1 MLAMTPSR
9 VWRARTPEPLAG
21 NATGAGDAVAA
32 GLALWLAGL
41 AGSGWAGA
49 LRHAAALGAATVA
62 SPVAGEF
69 SAAVYQ
75 RALAGIVVTSAEGER

>member
-1 MLAMTPSR
+1 MAGTDAGAASWQCHRRWRCRRGGLGSLAAQ
-9 VWRARTPEPLAG
+9 AR
-21 NATGAGDAVAA
+21 
-32 GLALWLAGL
+32 
-41 AGSGWAGA
+41 GSGWAGA

>member
-1 MLAMTPSR
+1 MPPALAMPSR
-9 VWRARTPEPLAG
+9 RA
-21 NATGAGDAVAA
+21 
-32 GLALWLAGL
+32 WLSGWPAC
-41 AGSGWAGA
+41 GSGWAGA